1 MKKTILTTIIGTI
14 FMFSAQA
21 QLLRTT
27 VAQGEIEGI
36 EHNGFA
42 LYKGIPYA
50 EAPVG
55 KLRWKAPVP
64 KKTWNG
70 IYKADKWGNRPP
82 QMNDPNQYGNEIPMS
97 EDCLYLSV
105 ETSAKSKDEKL
116 PVFVMIHGG
125 GFLTGSYAGT
135 MDHFVREG
143 IIYVSIEYRLGPLGF
158 MPHPELSKE
167 NKKGV
172 SGNYGLLDQI
182 MALQWI
188 HDNIAAFGGDPE
200 RVTIAGESAGGISV
214 SILCASPLAKGL
226 FSGAISESGSS
237 FLPLKVEGNNV
248 PIIQYGMNTVKD
260 GEQEGVEFQKQL
272 GAKNIQEMRKL
283 PTEKFIQGYDGKHF
297 GPIVDG
303 YVILDDQV
311 TLYKQGKFNNV
322 PILLGYNSD
331 EGALFESPSITQKEL
346 ETWARATFA
355 SKWFDFYNAY
365 PIYNVSAY
373 YAMCDA
379 SRDTKFGWGTY
390 KWATLQSE
398 KDNNVYFY
406 YFDQDCENTILRS
419 TRGGATHVAEMAFIY
434 ESKFGNGK
442 MTKVD
447 QQMSKIMTEYW
458 INFTKTGDPNKSL
471 KTDSLEYNCSKLP
484 LWTPYKSNEPTV
496 MYMRNGFHLDTVP
509 NQKQM
514 EFWNH
519 HFDYQRQ
526 YNEYKN
532 NK

>member
-1 MKKTILTTIIGTI
+1 MMLTT
-14 FMFSAQA
+14 QA

-27 VAQGEIEGI
+27 VAQGKIEGI
-36 EHNGFA
+36 EYNGFA

-55 KLRWKAPVP
+55 KLRWKAPVA
-64 KKTWNG
+64 KKPWRGVYN
-70 IYKADKWGNRPP
+70 ADKWGNRPP

-105 ETSAKSKDEKL
+105 ETPAKSKDEKL

-143 IIYVSIEYRLGPLGF
+143 IIYVSIEYRLGSLGF

-167 NKKGV
+167 NEKGI

-237 FLPLKVEGNNV
+237 FLPIKVKGKNV
-248 PIIQYGMNTVKD
+248 PIFHYGMNTVKND
-260 GEQEGVEFQKQL
+260 EQDGVELQKKL

-283 PTEKFIQGYDGKHF
+283 PAEKFIQGYEGKHF
-297 GPIVDG
+297 FPVVDG

-311 TLYKQGKFNNV
+311 TLYEQGKFNDIPV
-322 PILLGYNSD
+322 LLGYNSD
-331 EGALFESPSITQKEL
+331 EGALFESPNTTQKEA
-346 ETWARATFA
+346 ETWARATF
-355 SKWFDFYNAY
+355 SSEWLDFHSVY
-365 PIYNVSAY
+365 PIYNVSDKEAY
-373 YAMCDA
+373 YAICDI

-390 KWATLQSE
+390 KWATLHSE
-398 KDNNVYFY
+398 KGKSNIYMY

-442 MTKVD
+442 MTEVD

-458 INFTKTGDPNKSL
+458 INFTKTGNPNNSSQ
-471 KTDSLEYNCSKLP
+471 TDGVKHNCSKLP
-484 LWTPYKSNEPTV
+484 FWTPYKSNEPTV
-496 MYMRNGFHLDTVP
+496 MYMRNGFRLDNVQ

-514 EFWNH
+514 DFWDNH
-519 HFDYQRQ
+519 FNKQR
-526 YNEYKN
+526 NWDKERNDK
-532 NK
+532 